1 MIEDKNE
8 IRSNT
13 KNTELRESR
22 DNVYTMLMPTFELM
36 IDAMSSAKV
45 IPRNDMAIIV
55 SIQKIQNNLREL
67 EVTLTNGLPDISSDG
82 CAPSRNPELIQ
93 QIISPRIRM
102 PKEESLEGYRPVEFG
117 KVVDEKNHIN
127 DLTGLYTVILAYD
140 KKRYYMDTV
149 LTNVLDTVCLRLFNS
164 DGYLV
169 GYVAECLLTID
180 AVTKS
185 IDSSVRIND
194 NDKSDIENI
203 FGHKNNMFGDREKG
217 SVGIQ
222 RTSTRHHGSIP
233 KRSNIRTYNRII

>member
-13 KNTELRESR
+13 KATVSHELS
-22 DNVYTMLMPTFELM
+22 DNVYTMLMSTFELM

-45 IPRNDMAIIV
+45 TPRNDMAIIV
-55 SIQKIQNNLREL
+55 SIQKIQNNLRDL
-67 EVTLTNGLPDISSDG
+67 EVSLTNELPYIDRYDG
-82 CAPSRNPELIQ
+82 TAPSKNSEYILQ
-93 QIISPRIRM
+93 QISPRIRM

-117 KVVDEKNHIN
+117 KAVDEKNHIN
-127 DLTGLYTVILAYD
+127 DLTGLYPVILAYD

-180 AVTKS
+180 AATKS
-185 IDSSVRIND
+185 IDSSVRIYD
-194 NDKSDIENI
+194 NDKSDIEKI

-222 RTSTRHHGSIP
+222 RTSTR
-233 KRSNIRTYNRII
+233 